1 MVEDLKGQF
10 LQLLRLVDGLHAI
23 IITDRDGVPVLK
35 VANEN
40 LPHAAMQPRLLAT
53 AAMAVEQA
61 NKLGVSNNK
70 SIITIYKN
78 HQLIS
83 INRQPLI
90 VNMIANASAN
100 TGLILSLESDMQ
112 EPLDDICTALDLH

>member
-1 MVEDLKGQF
+1 
-10 LQLLRLVDGLHAI
+10 
-23 IITDRDGVPVLK
+23 
-35 VANEN
+35 
-40 LPHAAMQPRLLAT
+40 MQPRLLAT

-70 SIITIYKN
+70 NIITVYKN

-90 VNMIANASAN
+90 VNMIANANAN
-100 TGLILSLESDMQ
+100 TGMYFLQLIFAYRNIW
-112 EPLDDICTALDLH
+112 LDVFFVKHKYVH

>member
-1 MVEDLKGQF
+1 M
-10 LQLLRLVDGLHAI
+10 VDGLHAI

-35 VANEN
+35 VADEH

-70 SIITIYKN
+70 NIITVYKN

-90 VNMIANASAN
+90 VNMIANANAN
-100 TGLILSLESDMQ
+100 TGLILSLEADMQ
-112 EPLDDICTALDLH
+112 EPLDDICAALELH